1 MATIKDITQAVKEK
15 YSLNLH
21 THSHIK
27 NNLAIGDESG
37 TSALEGG
44 EIVLT
49 APPQIAN
56 KVNISL
62 DNYQNKF
69 RIFKNG
75 GGGHV
80 FDLDVVNEIFKFGGK
95 NVACIENYRNGYVWY
110 RKYADGFLEM
120 GNYWALPGS
129 NVTWDWTFA
138 VPFIDQQYAFSI
150 AQEVGSTSDSY
161 NENVFCQ
168 YRSNTLFR
176 LYNSATSYP
185 SGGISIICCGYW
197 K

>member
-1 MATIKDITQAVKEK
+1 MATIKDITSTIKTN
-15 YSLNLH
+15 YSLNSH

-27 NNLAIGDESG
+27 NDLKIGNESG
-37 TSALEGG
+37 SSAVEGG

-49 APPQIAN
+49 APPQIST
-56 KVNISL
+56 KVNLSL
-62 DNYQNKF
+62 DNYNNHF
-69 RIFKNG
+69 RVFKNG

-80 FDLDVVNEIFKFGGK
+80 FDLDVLNETFKFGGK
-95 NVACIENYRNGYVWY
+95 NVACIESYRSGNMWY
-110 RKYADGFLEM
+110 RKYADGFLEQ
-120 GNYWALPGS
+120 GNYWSLPGS
-129 NVTWDWTFA
+129 NVTWDWTFP

-176 LYNSATSYP
+176 LYNSATSYG
-185 SGGISIICCGYW
+185 SGGISVVCSGYW